1 MMVWNGGEEMKYKI
15 AICDDVEADRK
26 HLSNLVK
33 QWAQGAGHSLQ
44 ISEFPSAESFLFRY
58 AEENDFHILLLDI
71 EMGVMDGVAM
81 ARKLRRENDT
91 VQIVFVTGY
100 SDYIAEGYEVEALHY
115 LLKPVKEEKL
125 SAVLERAVEKL
136 CKNEKVLNLENAG
149 ELLRIPVYQI
159 RYIDVQGNYIT
170 VHGREEYVVRK
181 TLGELADMLAEDER
195 FFRVGRSAVVNL
207 SCISRVTKKDI
218 YLNDGSVVPLP
229 RGAYEKVNQAIIR
242 ME

>member
-1 MMVWNGGEEMKYKI
+1 
-15 AICDDVEADRK
+15 
-26 HLSNLVK
+26 
-33 QWAQGAGHSLQ
+33 
-44 ISEFPSAESFLFRY
+44 
-58 AEENDFHILLLDI
+58 
-71 EMGVMDGVAM
+71 MGVMDGVAM

-159 RYIDVQGNYIT
+159 RYIDVQGN
-170 VHGREEYVVRK
+170 H
-181 TLGELADMLAEDER
+181 
-195 FFRVGRSAVVNL
+195 
-207 SCISRVTKKDI
+207 KDGVE
-218 YLNDGSVVPLP
+218 N
-229 RGAYEKVNQAIIR
+229 
-242 ME
+242 

>member
-1 MMVWNGGEEMKYKI
+1 MKYKI
-15 AICDDVEADRK
+15 AICDDAEADRK
-26 HLSNLVK
+26 HLSGLVR
-33 QWAQGAGHSLQ
+33 QWAQRRGHSLQ
-44 ISEFPSAESFLFRY
+44 VSEFPSAESFLFRY

-125 SAVLERAVEKL
+125 SAVLERAAEKL
-136 CKNEKVLNLENAG
+136 SKNEQVLNLESGG
-149 ELLRIPVYQI
+149 EMIRVPVYQI

-170 VHGREEYVVRK
+170 VHGREEYVIRK

-195 FFRVGRSAVVNL
+195 FFRVGRSAIVNL
-207 SCISRVTKKDI
+207 SCISKVTKKDI
-218 YLNDGSVVPLP
+218 YLNDGSVIPLP
-229 RGAYEKVNQAIIR
+229 RGAYDKVNQAIIR